1 MADPKEFQTFF
12 SLFVNLWKEGKEA
25 KFPVRSKAAKA
36 VIKLEL
42 ALVNVLL
49 PPVTY
54 MVPGPAS
61 QVEPAYII
69 HT

>member
-25 KFPVRSKAAKA
+25 KFPVCSKAGKA

-49 PPVTY
+49 PPMTC
-54 MVPGPAS
+54 MVPGQPARLNLL
-61 QVEPAYII
+61 I
-69 HT
+69 